1 MGRRTVELRVGGQ
14 KYRVVSSAGEEEL
27 RRLAE
32 TVNSKLIEV
41 APAGGVQPPHSMLLA
56 AMALAHEVEEERGR
70 RASLE
75 RRTGELLRRL
85 LAGLDEALSD
95 HAANQG
101 KSANQGQAEVADV
114 E

>member
-14 KYRVVSSAGEEEL
+14 KYRVVSSADEDEL

-41 APAGGVQPPHSMLLA
+41 APGAGAQAPQSMLLA

-70 RASLE
+70 RASVE
-75 RRTGELLRRL
+75 RRAGELLRRL
-85 LAGLDEALSD
+85 LAGLDEALGD

-101 KSANQGQAEVADV
+101 ERANQGQIEVADV